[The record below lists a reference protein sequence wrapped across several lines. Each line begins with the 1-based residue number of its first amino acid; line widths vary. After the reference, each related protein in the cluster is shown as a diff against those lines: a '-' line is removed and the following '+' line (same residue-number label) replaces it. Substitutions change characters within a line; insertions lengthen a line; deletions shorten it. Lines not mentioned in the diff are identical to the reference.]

1 MPGKTIIITGASDG
15 IGREAARQLHAQGH
29 SVVVVGR
36 SRQKTQAVAQALG
49 APYELAD
56 FSRLSEV
63 RALGLRLREAYPS
76 IGVLCHNAGGL
87 FRRRQKTEDGFEIT
101 FQVNHLAGF
110 LLTQL
115 LLDTLLK
122 SRASVLFTASVAH
135 RLISCYRPDDLQL
148 QRLPSVHVAYGNSKL
163 ENIMTAGELHRR
175 YHDQGLSAASFHPG
189 VVASHFASDARSP
202 MRLIYGTGLRRLLR
216 MVSVEE
222 GADTL
227 TWLADGQPGRDWA
240 SGGYYYRRAPER
252 TARKAR
258 DQALAGR
265 LWEDSLQLLAPWL
278 DGQPGG

>member
-1 MPGKTIIITGASDG
+1 M
-15 IGREAARQLHAQGH
+15 
-29 SVVVVGR
+29 
-36 SRQKTQAVAQALG
+36 
-49 APYELAD
+49 
-56 FSRLSEV
+56 
-63 RALGLRLREAYPS
+63 
-76 IGVLCHNAGGL
+76 
-87 FRRRQKTEDGFEIT
+87 
-101 FQVNHLAGF
+101 
-110 LLTQL
+110 
-115 LLDTLLK
+115 
-122 SRASVLFTASVAH
+122 AH

-175 YHDQGLSAASFHPG
+175 YHGQGLSAASFHPG

-227 TWLADGQPGRDWA
+227 TWLADGQPGGT
-240 SGGYYYRRAPER
+240 SPGGYYYRRAPER

-265 LWEDSLQLLAPWL
+265 LWEDNLRLLAPWL
-278 DGQPGG
+278 DGRRPAEARHGGRRAQAALLALALWFGASALGALRCPAYGGGPAGLRLLTPEALGGVAAAWPCGGPALSLLTGAGEAEPGLMTLWDLVGGKPLPG